1 MKNKTEP
8 SIQDPVSSNH
18 LGRNPTERLLRIHQS
33 IAAQRFPN
41 TFGLAKEFEV
51 SQKTIKRDIQWMRD
65 HWDLPIAF
73 NRNRRGY
80 YYTQPVDKFPG
91 VPTVT
96 EPEMFALLVAHKAI
110 EQYQSTPFHKP
121 LQMAFQKL
129 TGQLDRHLRYSLQDF
144 DSVLSFRPFAPE
156 ILDLERFESVTR
168 ALRHHRT
175 LRFQYR
181 KPGEKSASLRC
192 VQPYHLT
199 CHENLWYLIA
209 FDPARSDFRTF
220 VLGRICG
227 PAFVGDKF
235 EPDHTFNLD
244 DYLRGSFTMLKGH
257 GDHEVIIEFDPWAAD
272 MIRGRLWHPSQQITE
287 LQNGACRLQMRLS
300 ALEEIERWIL
310 SWGIHATVIKP
321 EILANRVS
329 EIATKLAKLY
339 PKTSL

>member
-1 MKNKTEP
+1 MRLIPRDTKFFDLFAEL
-8 SIQDPVSSNH
+8 SSN
-18 LGRNPTERLLRIHQS
+18 LTEGAKLLRSILADPHDLAMRVSQVQAIEHKGDKATYSIIAKLNQTFITPFDREDIHRLAS
-33 IAAQRFPN
+33 SLDDVLDFVNSAALRFPN
-41 TFGLAKEFEV
+41 TFSLAKDFEV

-80 YYTQPVDKFPG
+80 HYTKPVDKFPG

-110 EQYQSTPFHKP
+110 EQYQSTSFHKP

-181 KPGEKSASLRC
+181 KPGEKSASLRT
-192 VQPYHLT
+192 VQPYPLT

-209 FDPARSDFRTF
+209 FDLARSDFRPF
-220 VLGRICG
+220 
-227 PAFVGDKF
+227 A
-235 EPDHTFNLD
+235 
-244 DYLRGSFTMLKGH
+244 
-257 GDHEVIIEFDPWAAD
+257 
-272 MIRGRLWHPSQQITE
+272 
-287 LQNGACRLQMRLS
+287 
-300 ALEEIERWIL
+300 
-310 SWGIHATVIKP
+310 P
-321 EILANRVS
+321 EILD
-329 EIATKLAKLY
+329 
-339 PKTSL
+339 